1 MNNNKQ
7 LFIIAAIAIAF
18 VLGFTACKSSKEA
31 SSSMTS
37 APLRSLSHTAID
49 DFKEMTSGYAAWTD
63 VSMPVKV
70 NVTRPKNLS
79 VSGTLSMNYGRSV
92 ALTMKMFFIEAASLY
107 ADNDSVLIVS
117 KPMGVYYTESMAKF
131 QEAFGLSL
139 SDLQSLVL
147 GQACEPGKGAA
158 TEGSAKVFNIS
169 EYQLGAGLEDF
180 FGVEIA
186 PKKAVKGLNW
196 KYIAVSPNDAAL
208 GLPRLFSVN
217 IEQGAHLLSAE
228 YSKSVESEAGLIAS
242 KMQVQGRAD
251 RFELAAEVSLTPG
264 RASWNTG
271 TTPKRPN
278 IPFSAKRISTEQI
291 YNIIKSI

>member
-1 MNNNKQ
+1 MKNNKQ
-7 LFIIAAIAIAF
+7 LFIFAAIAMAF
-18 VLGFTACKSSKEA
+18 VFGFSACKSSKEA

-37 APLRSLSHTAID
+37 APLRSLSHTPSD
-49 DFKEMTSGYAAWTD
+49 DFKEMTSGYATWTD
-63 VSMPVKV
+63 VTMPVKV

-79 VSGTLSMNYGRSV
+79 VSGTLTMNYGRSV
-92 ALTMKMFFIEAASLY
+92 SLTMKMFFIEAASLY

-117 KPMGVYYTESMAKF
+117 KPMGVYYTESMSKF
-131 QEAFGLSL
+131 QETFGLSL

-147 GQACEPGKGAA
+147 GQACEPGNGTA
-158 TEGSAKVFNIS
+158 TESSAKVFNIS
-169 EYQLGAGLEDF
+169 EYQLGAGLEGF
-180 FGVEIA
+180 AGVEIA
-186 PKKAVKGLNW
+186 PKKATKGLDW
-196 KYIAVSPNDAAL
+196 KYIAVSPNDATL

-228 YSKSVESEAGLIAS
+228 YSKSEDTPAGLIAS
-242 KMQVQGRAD
+242 KMQVHGRAN
-251 RFELAAEVSLTPG
+251 RFELAVEVTSTPS

-271 TTPKRPN
+271 STPKRPN